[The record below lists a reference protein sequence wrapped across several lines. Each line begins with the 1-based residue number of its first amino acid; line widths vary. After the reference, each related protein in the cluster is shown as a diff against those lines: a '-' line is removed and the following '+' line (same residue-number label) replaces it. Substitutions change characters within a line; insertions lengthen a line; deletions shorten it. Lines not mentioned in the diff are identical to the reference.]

1 MSDSLSPTRILRL
14 FFFFLLSIL
23 EGGGGGDSLP
33 PQKWQKEVWRETQAL
48 KGEGGGREGVT
59 NEKRDT
65 TTFDYNKEPQV
76 TVYLQVHTSFCICN
90 R

>member
-1 MSDSLSPTRILRL
+1 MGIPYPPPKMA
-14 FFFFLLSIL
+14 
-23 EGGGGGDSLP
+23 EGGLERNPSF
-33 PQKWQKEVWRETQAL
+33 KRW
-48 KGEGGGREGVT
+48 GGGREGVT